1 MEDAINDIVI
11 WLQDQNTD
19 RRILWLYDDD
29 RRLSTLI
36 SQTVAEILAKRGELG
51 AAYFFP
57 DIAPGK
63 SEVDASRIIPTIAY
77 QLTRNVPGAAT
88 YIADTIVHN
97 LEIFDLNVYEQV
109 ARLLV
114 VPLKQ
119 AYQASGNPEG
129 ATGVLSKPII
139 IHGFEG
145 CENAKFLTLFLDA
158 FVHAW
163 ESTDSE
169 NGIPFLQKLLILGRP
184 TAHFRECLGRLREGL
199 LLRRPIRIQHWH
211 EREEE
216 FCRREQESRKREEEL
231 TKELRQLKRELK
243 KQSEEVRYGRKTLVE
258 DAAESQRTIR
268 KTELEMDERQRNTDK
283 PMAEVLQ
290 HVEVTRLERKSLHRT
305 SSIDDSSLT
314 KQIRRLSVER
324 TELLNRLT
332 TSEQALKTVALA
344 VESSL
349 PERNAFATRSPHT
362 MLW

>member
-1 MEDAINDIVI
+1 MEDAIKDIVI
-11 WLQDQNTD
+11 WLQDQDTH

-36 SQTVAEILAKRGELG
+36 SQTIAEILAKRGELG

-63 SEVDASRIIPTIAY
+63 LGPDASRIIPTIAY
-77 QLTRNVPGAAT
+77 QLTRNIPGAAT

-109 ARLLV
+109 AKLV
-114 VPLKQ
+114 VEPLKQ
-119 AYQASGNPEG
+119 AYQASGSLAG
-129 ATGVLSKPII
+129 ALSKPII

-163 ESTDSE
+163 ESTDPE
-169 NGIPFLQKLLILGRP
+169 NGIPFVQKLLILGRP
-184 TAHFRECLGRLREGL
+184 TAHFRECLGKLREGL
-199 LLRRPIRIQHWH
+199 LLQRPIRTRHWH

-216 FCRREQESRKREEEL
+216 FCRREQESREREEEL
-231 TKELRQLKRELK
+231 MKAIRQLEKELN
-243 KQSEEVRYGRKTLVE
+243 KQSEEVRYERKTLVE
-258 DAAESQRTIR
+258 NAAGSWGTIR
-268 KTELEMDERQRNTDK
+268 KTELEMGERRRNLDES
-283 PMAEVLQ
+283 MGEVLK
-290 HVEVTRLERKSLHRT
+290 HVEVTRLERTSLRRT
-305 SSIDDSSLT
+305 AVINDSSLT
-314 KQIRRLSVER
+314 EQVQRLSVER

-332 TSEQALKTVALA
+332 TSERALKTVALA

-349 PERNAFATRSPHT
+349 PERNVPAARSPHT
-362 MLW
+362 MLR